1 MTTLDLLTILL
12 GFGLASSALWLYR
25 LITEEEPDQNKS

>member
-12 GFGLASSALWLYR
+12 SFSLACSGLWLYR
-25 LITEEEPDQNKS
+25 LITEEPSQS